1 MIHLSH
7 HRFIRYK
14 SPGSS
19 TGHECHLLRGQVP
32 DDDATHDSSGA
43 PLMADPAAAG
53 RCAMVER
60 GDFPWGEISPNLGEQ
75 LVLLFF
81 LWHSEFRREIRCGGS
96 KTTAFFGR
104 IWEIQNSTKPVRM
117 AGRVHQFWLFG
128 SRRSVRRW
136 VFQSIQKSPLAIG
149 WFPKSHGSMK
159 LRTAMP
165 LVSSGFPIFRNPLLQ
180 LWFDPKNPTCV
191 KSHFFRAKMPF
202 FASKSSAEPAAMSP
216 GPRMLPLLPS
226 WAQPKALEV
235 FRFAHYAFKLG
246 GSDGWVNSL
255 LTGGHVLAKIVG
267 IRKSVLKNAMSARGW
282 TSLDSQRWYPLRMI
296 SIILIQNHKIPP
308 IVKQWWAHHLLGYQR
323 NLLRTTFGGFL
334 K

>member
-1 MIHLSH
+1 
-7 HRFIRYK
+7 
-14 SPGSS
+14 
-19 TGHECHLLRGQVP
+19 
-32 DDDATHDSSGA
+32 
-43 PLMADPAAAG
+43 
-53 RCAMVER
+53 MVER

-81 LWHSEFRREIRCGGS
+81 SMTFRISARNQMWRKQNDIFLGG
-96 KTTAFFGR
+96 FGKFK
-104 IWEIQNSTKPVRM
+104 IAPS
-117 AGRVHQFWLFG
+117 LFG
-128 SRRSVRRW
+128 WLEEFINFGCSDPGD
-136 VFQSIQKSPLAIG
+136 QSDVGCSQKSPLAIG
-149 WFPKSHGSMK
+149 WFPKSHGSIK

-282 TSLDSQRWYPLRMI
+282 TSLDSQR
-296 SIILIQNHKIPP
+296 
-308 IVKQWWAHHLLGYQR
+308 
-323 NLLRTTFGGFL
+323 
-334 K
+334 